1 MKRKGT
7 NDFNSNANRNTTQML
22 EMKNMTPNAAC
33 MSYEQTVKGADFP
46 WIIFLY

>member
-22 EMKNMTPNAAC
+22 EMKTTFGREQTTAPNAPTAKHRVLTY
-33 MSYEQTVKGADFP
+33 S
-46 WIIFLY
+46 FLF